1 MSRQSKPASQQS
13 KPASRQ
19 SKPPSQHST
28 PLSYQPEPWT
38 PQQNNP
44 TGGRFMRTRA
54 AVTAAA
60 SVTFVLLGF
69 GLAGCSGDSSP
80 LPPALGGPSAGASS
94 AAPPAASDTSCN
106 PRASLRPAGALPAP
120 GQMPAG
126 SKMAEIQKR
135 GRLILGTSQDT
146 LLFSARNPF
155 SGNVEGF
162 DVDMARQIA
171 QAIFGDPDKIQIKV
185 IGYDKRVSSV
195 VDGSVDIVADTMTAN
210 CARWKDV
217 DFSTIY
223 YDAGQKVLVT
233 STSTVKSIN
242 DLGGKKVCA
251 AAGSTSYDNI
261 AKVPTKPIAVS
272 KPAFGDC
279 LVAFQQNQ
287 VDAISTDDTIL
298 AGMAAQDPY
307 AKVVGP
313 RFTEE
318 PYGIATS
325 KKTPEFTRFINAV
338 LEKNKQ
344 NGTWAQTYKRWLG
357 GTPPQPPKA
366 EYQ

>member
-1 MSRQSKPASQQS
+1 MTPAGDGPRAASTTGNG
-13 KPASRQ
+13 PA
-19 SKPPSQHST
+19 
-28 PLSYQPEPWT
+28 WAWW
-38 PQQNNP
+38 
-44 TGGRFMRTRA
+44 GGAALPVVERSGDRGGKLMHTRA
-54 AVTAAA
+54 ALAAA
-60 SVTFVLLGF
+60 AGVTLVLLGF
-69 GLAGCSGDSSP
+69 GLAGCAGDSSP
-80 LPPALGGPSAGASS
+80 LPPRVGGPSASAPTAGP
-94 AAPPAASDTSCN
+94 AAPGAVDTSCN
-106 PRASLRPAGALPAP
+106 PRASLRPSGALPAP
-120 GQMPAG
+120 GKMPAA

-146 LLFSARNPF
+146 LLFSSRNPF
-155 SGNVEGF
+155 TGKVEGF

-171 QAIFGDPDKIQIKV
+171 QAVFGDPDKIQIKV

-223 YDAGQKVLVT
+223 YNAGQKVLVN
-233 STSTVKSIN
+233 STSKATSIN
-242 DLGGKKVCA
+242 DLGGRKVCA
-251 AAGSTSYDNI
+251 ASGSTSYDNI
-261 AKVPTKPIAVS
+261 AKVPAKPIAVA

-279 LVAFQQNQ
+279 LVAFQQNE

-313 RFTEE
+313 AFTDE
-318 PYGIATS
+318 PYGMAIS
-325 KKTPEFTRFINAV
+325 KKSPEFTRFVNAV
-338 LEKNKQ
+338 LARNEA
-344 NGTWAQTYKRWLG
+344 NGTWTSTYKRWLG
-357 GTPPQPPKA
+357 AFGAPPQPPKA